1 MEQFCCRLA
10 AIDMDGTLLRPDKTI
25 HPDTIRDLQAA
36 KDAGIE
42 PVYCTG
48 RGVPELKPYLP
59 LLPMMRYAICNSGA
73 VIYDLAEARCLHSSA
88 VRARYL
94 PRILAEAARYGAMLH
109 YLTGGESIVSAQDI
123 THMAD
128 FHMGVYQPLFLSA
141 ARQVAD
147 MAAEAA
153 SQGDIA
159 KVNLYF
165 RSPEDRAAAREALRD
180 LPLMMALQ
188 EEASLEITAPGV
200 SKASGLRTLAGFLGI
215 PMEQTMGIGDSD
227 NDIEVLQAAG
237 RAVAMGNALKH
248 IQRLCDFVTLDNDHN
263 GVGVALRRIMEG

>member
-73 VIYDLAEARCLHSSA
+73 VIYDLAEAKCLHSSA

-147 MAAEAA
+147 MAAEASSCSA
-153 SQGDIA
+153 IISGRR
-159 KVNLYF
+159 KPRW
-165 RSPEDRAAAREALRD
+165 RSPRRASARPAGCGRWRAFWAFPWNRRWALAILTTILRFCRLRAAPWPWATR
-180 LPLMMALQ
+180 
-188 EEASLEITAPGV
+188 SSTF
-200 SKASGLRTLAGFLGI
+200 SGCAIL
-215 PMEQTMGIGDSD
+215 
-227 NDIEVLQAAG
+227 
-237 RAVAMGNALKH
+237 
-248 IQRLCDFVTLDNDHN
+248 
-263 GVGVALRRIMEG
+263 